1 MAFSPLC
8 SVGLV
13 AYDSLKDLTVVEP
26 MGIIVQEMDPL
37 NLLHMRGYVTSL
49 RCRRLIQNPQQ
60 LSSRIEETT
69 TQSDMR
75 GRQRMKELITLQLI
89 FQMAGGK
96 EGQEIF
102 ADATADVTRRNFFA
116 TKHYKSFLKVIIF
129 QALLRCDRPEDQVRN

>member
-13 AYDSLKDLTVVEP
+13 AYDSLKDLTVVEL

-49 RCRRLIQNPQQ
+49 RCRCLIQNPQQ

-102 ADATADVTRRNFFA
+102 ADATWRNFFA